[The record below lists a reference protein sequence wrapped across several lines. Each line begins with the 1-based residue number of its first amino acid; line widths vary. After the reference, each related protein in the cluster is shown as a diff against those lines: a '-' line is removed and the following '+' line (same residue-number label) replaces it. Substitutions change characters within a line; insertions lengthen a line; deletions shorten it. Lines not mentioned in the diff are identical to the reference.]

1 MTRSNDLNNQ
11 IISINE
17 SLLEIKKDNKEIKDD
32 ILKMKDE
39 IIKNLLKKNLE
50 LSTKVSILEEK
61 IEKMEIKNDIAIE
74 CNNQY
79 VRRNNIE
86 ISGIPNS
93 VVDDALEDKVISILE
108 KIDVKVSKNDIEACH
123 RLPASKK
130 IQQKEL

>member
-1 MTRSNDLNNQ
+1 M
-11 IISINE
+11 
-17 SLLEIKKDNKEIKDD
+17 
-32 ILKMKDE
+32 
-39 IIKNLLKKNLE
+39 
-50 LSTKVSILEEK
+50 EEK
-61 IEKMEIKNDIAIE
+61 IEKMEIKNDITIE

-130 IQQKEL
+130 NPTKRTIVRFVNRKSSEACLKSKKN